1 MGLKNGNSYLQTS
14 WFINM
19 CPFWASHTGKVILV
33 ERKLQVSK
41 GMVTIS
47 GDVSKQKTRDKF

>member
-1 MGLKNGNSYLQTS
+1 
-14 WFINM
+14 M
-19 CPFWASHTGKVILV
+19 CTFRASHTGKVILV

-47 GDVSKQKTRDKF
+47 GHVSKQKQETNSRSFHT